1 MSTAITRGER
11 YETQR
16 LESEKN
22 RDRDIDDLAPIIP
35 ALFARSPLKFVLA
48 PLESGEKIGETVR
61 NAEQR
66 G

>member
-1 MSTAITRGER
+1 MKLSVSRVK
-11 YETQR
+11 
-16 LESEKN
+16 KN
-22 RDRDIDDLAPIIP
+22 RDRDIGDLAPIIL
-35 ALFARSPLKFVLA
+35 AMFARSPLKFVLA